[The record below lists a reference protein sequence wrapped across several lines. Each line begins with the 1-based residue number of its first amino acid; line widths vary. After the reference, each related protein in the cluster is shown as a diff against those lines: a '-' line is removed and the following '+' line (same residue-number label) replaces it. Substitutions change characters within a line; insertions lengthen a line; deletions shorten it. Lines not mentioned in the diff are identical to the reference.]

1 MILKLDQLVLSFFV
15 NIKFKLS
22 QKKISEKGRKEL
34 EAKFYQIMKYYKA
47 NVIKLHEW
55 VRRENPELESNA
67 DANLV
72 YDKGDISK
80 QTHYSKNSNNE
91 TDHENYNTFF
101 L

>member
-1 MILKLDQLVLSFFV
+1 
-15 NIKFKLS
+15 
-22 QKKISEKGRKEL
+22 
-34 EAKFYQIMKYYKA
+34 MKYYKA

-80 QTHYSKNSNNE
+80 QMHYSKNSNNE
-91 TDHENYNTFF
+91 TDHRIITLSSYKHYNSYYNVLYLYVITFVMLHIF
-101 L
+101 T